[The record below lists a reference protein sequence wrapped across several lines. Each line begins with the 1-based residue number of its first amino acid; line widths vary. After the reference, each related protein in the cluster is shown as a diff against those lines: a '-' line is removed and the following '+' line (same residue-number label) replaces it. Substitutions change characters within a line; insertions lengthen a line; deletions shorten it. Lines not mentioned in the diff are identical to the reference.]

1 MDQSEIMSELVNAS
15 PLGKNSEYQAEYNP
29 EVLFPIPRREKQ
41 LELGLDPDNLPF
53 VGSDV
58 WFGYELSWLDA
69 KGKPLA
75 MIGRFELPCQ
85 SPCLIE
91 SKSFKL
97 YLNSFNQTQFDS
109 VAQVQAVMEKDLSR
123 AAGAPVRVKLMT
135 IAEMEAFGF
144 KPAPGTGVDELDVV
158 IDCYDYTPDLLQK
171 AEGIREETIHSHL
184 LKSNCPVTGQPDWG
198 TVVVQYKGE
207 AISHESF
214 LKFICS
220 FRGHQEFHEQCVERV
235 FTEIQARFKMQSL
248 TVYAR
253 YVRRGGL
260 DINPWRST
268 DQAGQ
273 DDGRLIRQ

>member
-1 MDQSEIMSELVNAS
+1 MSERISAS
-15 PLGKNSEYQAEYNP
+15 PLGKVSEYQSQYNP
-29 EVLFPIPRREKQ
+29 ELLFPIPRKEKQ
-41 LELGLDPDNLPF
+41 LELGLDPENLPF

-58 WFGYELSWLDA
+58 WFAYELSWLNH

-75 MIGRFELPCQ
+75 MIGRFELPCD
-85 SPCLIE
+85 SPNLIE

-97 YLNSFNQTQFDS
+97 YLNSFNQSQFDA
-109 VAQVQAVMEKDLSR
+109 VEAVQALMAEDLSR
-123 AAGAPVRVKLMT
+123 VAGASVEVQLMSV
-135 IAEMEAFGF
+135 AELEAFGF
-144 KPAPGTGVDELDVV
+144 HQLKGMNVDQLDVA
-158 IDCYDYTPDLLQK
+158 IDCYDYAPDLLEK
-171 AEGIREETIHSHL
+171 AEGRKEETLFSHL

-198 TVVVQYKGE
+198 TVIVEYKGE

-220 FRGHQEFHEQCVERV
+220 FRGHQEFHEQCVERI
-235 FTEIQARFKMQSL
+235 FTEIMSRFEMDEL

-268 DQAGQ
+268 YEPKQKDM
-273 DDGRLIRQ
+273 RLIRQ